1 MLDAIRKIFS
11 GPGNNRVDDAAR
23 EMPIAI
29 AALLVEA
36 AVADDN
42 YADTEKALIQR
53 LLVEDFAVAATDVA
67 AVMAA
72 AEQRQKDSVD
82 LYRFVRV
89 VKTLPPAGK
98 IKLVESL
105 WRVILSDGERQSDE
119 DALVRRVCGLINVED
134 IDSGLARQ
142 RVQKELEA

>member
-11 GPGNNRVDDAAR
+11 GPGDKREADAAR

-36 AVADDN
+36 AVADDRC
-42 YADTEKALIQR
+42 ADAEKALIER
-53 LLVEDFAVAATDVA
+53 LLVADFAVAAQDVA

-82 LYRFVRV
+82 LYRVVRV

-142 RVQKELEA
+142 RVQKSLEA